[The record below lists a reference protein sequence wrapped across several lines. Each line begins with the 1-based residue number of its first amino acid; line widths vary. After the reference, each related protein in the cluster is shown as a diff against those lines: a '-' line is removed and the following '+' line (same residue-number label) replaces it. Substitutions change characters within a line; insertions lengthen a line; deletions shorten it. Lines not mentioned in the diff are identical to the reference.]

1 MKIFTAYLAHE
12 TNSFSPLPT
21 NLASFEELGIY
32 RPRSMGP
39 TTDRTLLKV
48 AAPFYDEAVRR
59 GDEVLVGLCAHAQPS
74 RPTQRAD
81 YERLRDWLL
90 ADLADARDRLDLVLV
105 TMHGAMMAD
114 GYDDCEGDMLIRMRT
129 LVGPHVP
136 IGVLLD
142 LHCNITPA
150 MLEHA
155 TVINACKEYPHTD
168 FADRARELYDICSR
182 IRRGQVQP
190 TIGFVRVPMFGLFQ
204 TAQQPMRT
212 FIDSLLA
219 LEQAPGVLS
228 VTLAHGFPWSD
239 FAQAGASVLVVTD
252 RDQAQA
258 DRLARRIG
266 REFFELRESGQ
277 VRLAS
282 IDEAI
287 DQACGVTDGTR
298 VIADMADNP
307 GGGAPSDSTFIL
319 ARLLARGVRDAAV
332 AYLWDP
338 VAVDLAFA
346 AGEGSKLPLR
356 IGGKVGPQ
364 SGQPLDVEATI
375 VALRNDAV
383 QAHIADGEPV
393 RLGRT
398 AIVHTRG
405 VDIVLNDIR
414 QQPFTPEGLTACGMD
429 PWSKRILVVKSTH
442 HFYEAF
448 HRRAR
453 QIIYCDAPGMLNS
466 NIRELPF
473 CRITRPIWPLDD
485 IDPDVADGV

>member
-21 NLASFEELGIY
+21 NLASYEELGIY
-32 RPRSMGP
+32 RPSMGP
-39 TTDRTLLKV
+39 TADRTLLKV
-48 AAPFYDEAVRR
+48 AAPFYDEALRR
-59 GDEVLVGLCAHAQPS
+59 GDEVVVGLCAHAQPS
-74 RPTQRAD
+74 RPTQQAD
-81 YERLRDWLL
+81 YEHLRDWLL
-90 ADLADARDRLDLVLV
+90 EDLAAARNGLDLVLV
-105 TMHGAMMAD
+105 TMHGAMMAEAC
-114 GYDDCEGDMLIRMRT
+114 DDCEGDVLARMRA
-129 LVGPHVP
+129 LVGSDVP

-155 TVINACKEYPHTD
+155 TVIKACKEYPHTD

-182 IRRGQVQP
+182 IRRGEVEP
-190 TIGFVRVPMFGLFQ
+190 TIGFSRVPMFGLFQ
-204 TAQQPMRT
+204 TAQEPMRT

-239 FAQAGASVLVVTD
+239 FAQAGASVIVVTD
-252 RDQAQA
+252 RDQRQA
-258 DRLARRIG
+258 DQLARRIG
-266 REFFELRESGQ
+266 REFFDLRESGQ

-287 DQACGVTDGTR
+287 DQACAISQGTA

-319 ARLLARGVRDAAV
+319 AQLLARGVRDAAV

-346 AGEGSKLPLR
+346 AGEGSRLPLR

-364 SGQPLDVEATI
+364 SGEPLDVDATV
-375 VALRNDAV
+375 VALRRDAV

-393 RLGRT
+393 PLGRT
-398 AIVHTRG
+398 AIVRTRG
-405 VDIVLNDIR
+405 IDIVLNDIR
-414 QQPFTPEGLTACGMD
+414 QQPFTPEGLAACGLD
-429 PWSKRILVVKSTH
+429 PWAKRLLVVKSTH
-442 HFYEAF
+442 HFYEGF

-453 QIIYCDAPGMLNS
+453 CIVYCDAPGTLNS
-466 NIRELPF
+466 DIRALPF

-485 IDPDVADGV
+485 IDPDAADGVS